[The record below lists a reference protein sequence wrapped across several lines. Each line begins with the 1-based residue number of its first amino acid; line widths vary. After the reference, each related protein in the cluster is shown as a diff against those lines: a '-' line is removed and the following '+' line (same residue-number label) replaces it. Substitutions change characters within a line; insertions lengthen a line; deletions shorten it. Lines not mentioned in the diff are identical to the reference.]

1 MSEIMGRWGGDDINT
16 PRGLRCFDD
25 AYGHNVMS

>member
-1 MSEIMGRWGGDDINT
+1 MSEIADGWGDDINT
-16 PRGLRCFDD
+16 SRGLRCFDD

>member
-1 MSEIMGRWGGDDINT
+1 MSEIADGEGDDINT